1 MKTLISGKTVL
12 LSTILS
18 CVMAQI
24 REVQQKIE
32 IEWPKQAGGI
42 YTIATITK
50 KKQKTKQFNA
60 TNNSA
65 CPAQLFLRLRPHG
78 NSRAA
83 IHCFTT
89 MWIFN
94 TAAGVFHV
102 V

>member
-50 KKQKTKQFNA
+50 KKQKNKTVQ
-60 TNNSA
+60 
-65 CPAQLFLRLRPHG
+65 CYQQLSLSSPVV
-78 NSRAA
+78 SEV
-83 IHCFTT
+83 
-89 MWIFN
+89 
-94 TAAGVFHV
+94 TAPW
-102 V
+102 